1 MSFPTLEKRIRALE
15 AISLRQRVD
24 RPSDCRSVPRV
35 NLNSGATPWL
45 GELEALKQE
54 ATLVTEQAKT
64 RGDPRITLAS
74 IRVRCS
80 ILELAAKLS
89 GDLDERS
96 PTNIVQVNI
105 DPETARRIAQTY
117 LARHNPPELES
128 K

>member
-1 MSFPTLEKRIRALE
+1 MNLSTLEKRVRTLE
-15 AISLRQRVD
+15 TISLRQRLEKA
-24 RPSDCRSVPRV
+24 SDCRTLGVD
-35 NLNSGATPWL
+35 LNSGTTRWL
-45 GELEALKQE
+45 GELEALKHE

-64 RGDPRITLAS
+64 RDDPRITLAS

-96 PTNIVQVNI
+96 STNIVQVNL
-105 DPETARRIAQTY
+105 DPDTGRRIAEIY
-117 LARHNPPELES
+117 LARHKPPELES